1 MHVNDD
7 SLHYYDLL
15 KWFYRNLDKL
25 FKLRKYVAL
34 IFFKYFL
41 FLEEFLFKINLFL
54 FFIFY
59 TLSSIFYSEIY
70 ILNIYN
76 N

>member
-1 MHVNDD
+1 MNDD

-59 TLSSIFYSEIY
+59 TPSSIFYSEIY